1 MMNSPSKT
9 TCPYLRVLTMHT
21 STEQLLYTV
30 HDATGVATL
39 TLNRPT
45 ASNAWSDEMLAGMLE
60 LLPKIQ
66 GDARVKVLLL
76 TGSGKNFCAGGD
88 LEAMR
93 DRTGMFEGNPVE
105 LRAKYSRGLQEIT
118 RHFDRLEKP
127 VVCAIN
133 GAAIGAGLDLS
144 LMCDVRIAS
153 ERARFGSTF
162 AGVGLIPGDGGA
174 FLLTRAVG
182 FSRATE
188 LILSARVIKS
198 EEALR
203 IGLVHEVV
211 PHDEVL
217 SHATTRAE
225 KIARLP
231 APAVQMAKVALYRTY
246 TQQIEPALQLTSAL
260 QGLVQHTPEHE
271 AAVLAM
277 LERLGK

>member
-1 MMNSPSKT
+1 M
-9 TCPYLRVLTMHT
+9 T
-21 STEQLLYTV
+21 SEHILYEV
-30 HDATGVATL
+30 DDASGVATL
-39 TLNRPT
+39 TLNRPE
-45 ASNAWSDEMLAGMLE
+45 ASNAWSNQMLATTLE
-60 LLPKIQ
+60 LMPRIQ
-66 GDARVKVLLL
+66 ADARVKVLVL
-76 TGSGKNFCAGGD
+76 TGAGKNFCAGGD
-88 LEAMR
+88 LKAMR

-105 LRAKYSRGLQEIT
+105 LRTQYSRGLQEIT

-127 VVCAIN
+127 VICAIN

-144 LMCDVRIAS
+144 LMCDIRIAS

-188 LILSARVIKS
+188 LILSTRVIKS

-203 IGLVHEVV
+203 IGLVHEVL
-211 PHDEVL
+211 PHEEVL
-217 SHATTRAE
+217 PHAMARAQ
-225 KIARLP
+225 KIASLP

-271 AAVLAM
+271 QAVLAM
-277 LERLGK
+277 LERLSK